1 MQTRTI
7 WKEKML
13 FSGES
18 DGNKVALDAKPP
30 IGSGSALTPK
40 ELLAIAVSGCT
51 AMDVVALLKKYK
63 QPLESLQVEAEVM
76 SKESSHPVLFS
87 DVSLTF
93 SLTGSLDSEKVIEAI
108 HLSQTKYC
116 SVSAMLSKAVPIHYR
131 VVLNSKEIGK
141 GEASF
146 ELP

>member
-1 MQTRTI
+1 
-7 WKEKML
+7 ML